1 MIGFLVGVLISVVAA
16 VPAVLLQQGG
26 RRSDMKTKLKLW
38 GVGLAIRFAVIGA
51 ALYFLF
57 TQTTADSIARIPTV
71 IGVAVAYFI
80 IFLFENLV
88 LRKA

>member
-1 MIGFLVGVLISVVAA
+1 MIGFLIGVLISAA
-16 VPAVLLQQGG
+16 AAAPAVLLQLGG

-38 GVGLAIRFAVIGA
+38 GVGLAIRFVVICA

-57 TQTTADSIARIPTV
+57 TETSIARIPTV

-80 IFLFENLV
+80 IFLLENLV